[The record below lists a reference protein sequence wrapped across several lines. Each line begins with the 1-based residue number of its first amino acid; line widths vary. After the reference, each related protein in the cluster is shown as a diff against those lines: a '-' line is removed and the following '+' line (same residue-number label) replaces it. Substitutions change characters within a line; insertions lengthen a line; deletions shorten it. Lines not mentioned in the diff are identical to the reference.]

1 MDYRNKPYKFAALFL
16 DRPLT
21 QNRLISATITMFMKT
36 LRLLF
41 FLLLFHF
48 SGNAQWYNPEKVNS
62 KLQFMYSGAIE
73 QLTDGQFAA
82 GKALLVKAL
91 KQDPKFVD
99 AWLSLAGACGQ
110 QKQYDS
116 AILCYETGIALD
128 SIYSR
133 DYYLPYSINLAGAGR
148 FEEAQHII
156 QRYLN
161 LPNLHPRSKQAATYR
176 SGTYAFALQAIAN
189 NKSSKEFHPL
199 NLGDSINS
207 NRSEYYPSFTIDDSR
222 LVFTRR
228 GIGFREDFYQAFK
241 TSDGY
246 SLAKPIAGPLNE
258 EESKGGLMISQDGSW
273 LIFAGNF
280 EEGFGDFDLYI
291 CYADNN
297 GWSEPFNLGS
307 NINTEFWESSP
318 TLSPDKQTLY
328 FSSNR
333 PGGFGGKDLYAVKR
347 LPNGQ
352 WSKAENMGPNF
363 NTTSDELAP
372 FIHADNQTLY
382 FTSGGH
388 PGYGGSDIYVSR
400 KGPGGQW
407 SVPQNLGF
415 PINTIEDDGS
425 LSVAADGKTAFF
437 ASARSD
443 SRGALDLYRF
453 ELPEYDR
460 PFKTL
465 WVKGVVQDAETKKGL
480 PSAIELKNLNSGEV
494 LQKVVTD
501 ETGNYLVT
509 LPVGNDYSFTVNR
522 QGYLFY
528 SDRFELAAQPA
539 DSTYTNNILL
549 QPIRINSSLELKNI
563 LYETNSFQL
572 NPSSYVELDK
582 LVQLLQDNPS
592 VKVQI
597 NGHTDNVG
605 KPADNLLLSTNR
617 AKSVVAY
624 LVSKGV
630 VATRLTAKGFGSSKP
645 IADNSTE
652 AGRAKNRR
660 TELQIVGL

>member
-1 MDYRNKPYKFAALFL
+1 MLN
-16 DRPLT
+16 
-21 QNRLISATITMFMKT
+21 MKT
-36 LRLLF
+36 LRLLY
-41 FLLLFHF
+41 LMLFIQF
-48 SGNAQWYNPEKVNS
+48 SGYAQWYNPEKVNS
-62 KLQFMYSGAIE
+62 KLLFMYSGAID
-73 QLTDGQFAA
+73 QLTEGRYAA

-91 KQDPKFVD
+91 QQDNRFID

-116 AILCYETGIALD
+116 AILCYEKAIALD
-128 SIYSR
+128 SIYCR

-148 FEEAQHII
+148 FEEAQNVI

-161 LPNLHPRSKQAATYR
+161 LPNLHPRSKQAAIYR
-176 SGTYAFALQAIAN
+176 SGTYAFALKAMAA
-189 NKSSKEFHPL
+189 NKSSMEFHPV

-207 NRSEYYPSFTIDDSR
+207 IRSEYYPSFTIDDSR

-228 GIGFREDFYQAFK
+228 GNGFREDFYQAFK
-241 TSDGY
+241 TKDGY
-246 SLAKPIAGPLNE
+246 TLAKPIAGPLNE
-258 EESKGGLMISQDGSW
+258 AASKGGLIISQDGIW

-280 EEGFGDFDLYI
+280 NEGFGDFDLYI

-318 TLSPDKQTLY
+318 SLSPDKQTLY

-333 PGGFGGKDLYAVKR
+333 PGGFGGKDLYFATR

-363 NTTSDELAP
+363 NTSSDELAP
-372 FIHADNQTLY
+372 YIHADNQTLY

-460 PFKTL
+460 PLKTL
-465 WVKGVVQDAETKKGL
+465 WVKGVVRDAETKKGL
-480 PSAIELKNLNSGEV
+480 PSAIELKNLKTGEV
-494 LQKVVTD
+494 LQQVMTD

-509 LPVGNDYSFTVNR
+509 LPIGSDYSFTVNR
-522 QGYLFY
+522 KGYLFY
-528 SDRFELAAQPA
+528 SDRFELAGQPA

-572 NPSSYVELDK
+572 SPSSYVELDK
-582 LVQLLQDNPS
+582 LVQLLKDNPS
-592 VKVQI
+592 VKVQV

-605 KPADNLLLSTNR
+605 KPADNLLLSTKR

-624 LVSKGV
+624 LISKGV
-630 VATRLTAKGFGSSKP
+630 AANRLTAKGFGSSKP
-645 IADNSTE
+645 IADNNSE

-660 TELQIVGL
+660 TELVIVGL